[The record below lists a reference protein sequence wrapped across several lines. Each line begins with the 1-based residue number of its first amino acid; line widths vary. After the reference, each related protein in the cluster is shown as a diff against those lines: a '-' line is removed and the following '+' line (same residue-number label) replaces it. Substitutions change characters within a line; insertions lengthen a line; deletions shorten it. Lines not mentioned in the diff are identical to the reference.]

1 MYKLDPDSKKFT
13 STIQSHN
20 FVNTFKIQESTLGE
34 ITTDLRLH
42 QSILYIYLE
51 GKIAL
56 KIPTDQNF
64 TIKSENISSYAIDI
78 SYIQN
83 EEISDLKIF
92 AHTLDEFLEWKQA
105 LQVSRRPTLQTLG
118 NCKIC
123 SVRFHLFRKRYYCKS
138 CGNAMCS
145 NCCMYRTH
153 LSAFGYRKKQD
164 VCIECVKLL
173 RLPGKVAHGSLFFH
187 RPAIENK
194 SFF

>member
-1 MYKLDPDSKKFT
+1 MYKLDPDSKIFT
-13 STIQSHN
+13 SKIQSHN
-20 FVNTFKIQESTLGE
+20 FVNTFKIQESNLGE

-42 QSILYIYLE
+42 QKILYIYLE
-51 GKIAL
+51 GKIVQE
-56 KIPTDQNF
+56 IIIDQNF
-64 TIKSENISSYAIDI
+64 AIKSENISIYEINI

-83 EEISDLKIF
+83 EEINNLKIF
-92 AHTLDEFLEWKQA
+92 TNTLDEFLEWKQA
-105 LQVSRRPTLQTLG
+105 LQVSRRPVLQSLG

-123 SVRFHLFRKRYYCKS
+123 SVRFHLFRKRYYCKA

-145 NCCMYRTH
+145 NCCMYRAH
-153 LSAFGYRKKQD
+153 LSEFGYRKKQD
-164 VCIECVKLL
+164 FCIECVKIL